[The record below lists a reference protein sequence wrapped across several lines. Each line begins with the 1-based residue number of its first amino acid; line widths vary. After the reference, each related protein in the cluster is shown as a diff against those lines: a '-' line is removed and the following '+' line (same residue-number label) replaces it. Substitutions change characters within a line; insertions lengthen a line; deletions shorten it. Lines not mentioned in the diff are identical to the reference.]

1 MKITI
6 ETIKNKSVNE
16 VKELFYNEF
25 LNYGKI
31 CSKYIANKHDMSI
44 EYCSMYIASGLYM
57 LMLDRIEQV
66 KENNE
71 FNLDNYGIMLY
82 SFLCTKKLVKK
93 IMAITN
99 YSSYFKNNSIAYE
112 NTENTIYKLPK
123 YKKSKNQYSEY
134 RNIKKVNSHV
144 IDIIDVLE
152 QKENRTSKKN
162 LSLDNDLYEGVS
174 FNEFIISYYPTPE
187 QDLLNKLSYA
197 YSKKYADRIR
207 SDKNYDR
214 ILFLKDKHD
223 KNITL
228 SNTENHFLYDFKKR
242 YNLEVLTS
250 KELFYIVSNY

>member
-1 MKITI
+1 MKITL
-6 ETIKNKSVNE
+6 ETLNTMNE
-16 VKELFYNEF
+16 SAIMELFYNQF
-25 LNYGKI
+25 LGYGKK
-31 CSKYIANKHDMSI
+31 SAQYIADKHDMSI
-44 EYCSMYIASGLYM
+44 EYCSMYIAAGLYM

-71 FNLDNYGIMLY
+71 HNLDYFGIMLY
-82 SFLCTKKLVKK
+82 SFLSTKKLVKK
-93 IMAITN
+93 IMAMTN
-99 YSSYFKNNSIAYE
+99 YSSYFKNNEYAY
-112 NTENTIYKLPK
+112 NSGDKTLYKMDK

-134 RNIKKVNSHV
+134 RNIKKVNPHV

-174 FNEFIISYYPTPE
+174 FNEFIVSYYPTPE
-187 QDLLNKLSYA
+187 QALLNKLSYA

-214 ILFLKDKHD
+214 IIFLRDKHNKD
-223 KNITL
+223 IPL

-242 YNLEVLTS
+242 YGLEVLTS

>member
-16 VKELFYNEF
+16 VNELFYNEF
-25 LNYGKI
+25 LTYGKK
-31 CSKYIANKHDMSI
+31 SAMYIASKHDMSI

-66 KENNE
+66 RENNE
-71 FNLDNYGIMLY
+71 FNLDSYGIMLY

-93 IMAITN
+93 IMAMTN

-112 NTENTIYKLPK
+112 TTENTIYKLPK

-152 QKENRTSKKN
+152 QKENRTNKKN
-162 LSLDNDLYEGVS
+162 LSLDNDLFDGVS
-174 FNEFIISYYPTPE
+174 FNEFIVSYYPTPE
-187 QDLLNKLSYA
+187 QELLNKLSYA
-197 YSKKYADRIR
+197 YSKKYADKIR
-207 SDKNYDR
+207 QDKNYDR
-214 ILFLKDKHD
+214 IIFLRDKH
-223 KNITL
+223 NNNVPL